1 MVKIM
6 NVIVAVIASAAILL
20 HRTEAEDYTVGDDLG
35 WTVPPDGAVD
45 TYEDWAAE
53 HTPFVVNVD
62 TLTFQFQMGQQD
74 VASVNKVDFDN
85 CFTTNPLWVSSAPTK
100 VVFDRPGTFYFV
112 GTYNGHCAKG
122 QKMAVTWVN
131 SQP

>member
-6 NVIVAVIASAAILL
+6 NFLVSVIAFATLL
-20 HRTEAEDYTVGDDLG
+20 HRTGAEDYTVGDDLG
-35 WTVPPDGAVD
+35 WTIPPDGAD
-45 TYEDWAAE
+45 TYADWADE

-62 TLTFQFQMGQQD
+62 TLIFEFPVGQQD
-74 VASVNKVDFDN
+74 VASVCKEDFDA

-100 VVFDRPGTFYFV
+100 VIFDRAGTFYFV

-122 QKMAVTWVN
+122 QKMAVTWIN